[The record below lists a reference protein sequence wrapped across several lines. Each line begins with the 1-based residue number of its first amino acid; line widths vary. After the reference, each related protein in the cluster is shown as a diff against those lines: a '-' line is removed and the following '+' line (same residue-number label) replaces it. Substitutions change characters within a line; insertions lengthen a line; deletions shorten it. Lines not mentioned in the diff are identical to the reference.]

1 MSYFYVH
8 KRAGDVK
15 LHGIHSRQ
23 AQNGGMIMKLR
34 NQLLKYNLQYFA
46 DDNGNA
52 GQDPT
57 DNSGADG
64 DDNQDDDQDGS
75 QDEGQQ
81 KSKKSD
87 KKSKYLTQEDVDR
100 IVEERL
106 KRERKKFQKQQTKD
120 DSKNFDDTPGD
131 DNAKK
136 LSELEMKVLCYDHDI
151 AKEYVKE
158 AIALAK
164 AYMDEDT
171 DMDAALDIVVE
182 KFPQFVKGY
191 KADKD
196 ENEDDKKDDDKQKG
210 SWGSRQGKEPKKPKT
225 LEDEIRE
232 KLFG

>member
-1 MSYFYVH
+1 
-8 KRAGDVK
+8 
-15 LHGIHSRQ
+15 
-23 AQNGGMIMKLR
+23 MKFR
-34 NQLLKYNLQYFA
+34 NQRLKYNIQFFA

-57 DNSGADG
+57 DNSGNDG
-64 DDNQDDDQDGS
+64 DDDQDEGQDDN

-120 DSKNFDDTPGD
+120 DSKNSDDTPGD

-164 AYMDEDT
+164 AYMTEDEDIET
-171 DMDAALDIVVE
+171 MDEALEKVVE

-196 ENEDDKKDDDKQKG
+196 YDEDDKKDDDKQKG

-225 LEDEIRE
+225 LEDEIKE

>member
-1 MSYFYVH
+1 
-8 KRAGDVK
+8 
-15 LHGIHSRQ
+15 
-23 AQNGGMIMKLR
+23 MKYR
-34 NQLLKYNLQYFA
+34 NALLKYNLQYFA
-46 DDNGNA
+46 DNNGNA
-52 GQDPT
+52 DQNEA
-57 DNSGADG
+57 DNSGNDG
-64 DDNQDDDQDGS
+64 DDDQD
-75 QDEGQQ
+75 EGQDDNGTDD
-81 KSKKSD
+81 KSKKSE
-87 KKSKYLTQEDVDR
+87 KKYLTQEDVDR

-106 KRERKKFQKQQTKD
+106 KRERRKYQKQQPRDGKQDDKDPDDKPKD
-120 DSKNFDDTPGD
+120 DA
-131 DNAKK
+131 NAKK

-151 AKEYVKE
+151 AKEYVRE

-196 ENEDDKKDDDKQKG
+196 YDEDDKKDDDKQKG

-225 LEDEIRE
+225 LEDEIKE

>member
-1 MSYFYVH
+1 
-8 KRAGDVK
+8 
-15 LHGIHSRQ
+15 
-23 AQNGGMIMKLR
+23 MKYR
-34 NQLLKYNLQYFA
+34 NALLKYNLQYFA
-46 DDNGNA
+46 ANDNGNA
-52 GQDPT
+52 GQDGA
-57 DNSGADG
+57 DNSGNDG
-64 DDNQDDDQDGS
+64 DDDQDEGQDDS
-75 QDEGQQ
+75 QGEGQQ
-81 KSKKSD
+81 KSKKSE
-87 KKSKYLTQEDVDR
+87 KKYLTQEDVDR

-120 DSKNFDDTPGD
+120 DNKSSDDTPGD

-151 AKEYVKE
+151 AKEYVRE

-164 AYMDEDT
+164 AYMTEDEDIET
-171 DMDAALDIVVE
+171 MDEALEKVVE

-196 ENEDDKKDDDKQKG
+196 YDEDDKKDDDKQKG

>member
-1 MSYFYVH
+1 
-8 KRAGDVK
+8 
-15 LHGIHSRQ
+15 
-23 AQNGGMIMKLR
+23 MKYR
-34 NQLLKYNLQYFA
+34 NALLKYNLQYFA
-46 DDNGNA
+46 ANDNGNA
-52 GQDPT
+52 GQDGA
-57 DNSGADG
+57 DNSGNDG
-64 DDNQDDDQDGS
+64 DDDQDEGQDDN

-81 KSKKSD
+81 KSKKSE
-87 KKSKYLTQEDVDR
+87 KKYLTQEDVDR

-120 DSKNFDDTPGD
+120 DNKSSDDTPGD

-151 AKEYVKE
+151 AKEYVRE

>member
-1 MSYFYVH
+1 
-8 KRAGDVK
+8 
-15 LHGIHSRQ
+15 
-23 AQNGGMIMKLR
+23 MKFR
-34 NQLLKYNLQYFA
+34 NQRLKYNIQFFA

-57 DNSGADG
+57 DNSGNDG
-64 DDNQDDDQDGS
+64 DDDQDEGQDDN

-120 DSKNFDDTPGD
+120 DSKNSDDTPGD

-158 AIALAK
+158 AIAIAK
-164 AYMDEDT
+164 AYVDEDT
-171 DMDAALDIVVE
+171 DMDEALEMVVE

-191 KADKD
+191 DSK
-196 ENEDDKKDDDKQKG
+196 KKDSDEDEDEGNNKGAWGQRQKG
-210 SWGSRQGKEPKKPKT
+210 TNKKIDAVEAAFLAKNPGLKI
-225 LEDEIRE
+225 D
-232 KLFG
+232 

>member
-1 MSYFYVH
+1 
-8 KRAGDVK
+8 
-15 LHGIHSRQ
+15 
-23 AQNGGMIMKLR
+23 MKFR
-34 NQLLKYNLQYFA
+34 NQRLKYNIQFFA
-46 DDNGNA
+46 NDNGNA
-52 GQDPT
+52 GQDGA
-57 DNSGADG
+57 DNSGNDG
-64 DDNQDDDQDGS
+64 DDDQDEGQDDN

-81 KSKKSD
+81 KSKKSE
-87 KKSKYLTQEDVDR
+87 KKYLTQEDVDR

-106 KRERKKFQKQQTKD
+106 KRERKKYQKQQTKD
-120 DSKNFDDTPGD
+120 DSKNSDDTPGD

-151 AKEYVKE
+151 AKEYVRE

-164 AYMDEDT
+164 AYMTEDEDIET
-171 DMDAALDIVVE
+171 MDEALEKVVD

-225 LEDEIRE
+225 LDDEIKE